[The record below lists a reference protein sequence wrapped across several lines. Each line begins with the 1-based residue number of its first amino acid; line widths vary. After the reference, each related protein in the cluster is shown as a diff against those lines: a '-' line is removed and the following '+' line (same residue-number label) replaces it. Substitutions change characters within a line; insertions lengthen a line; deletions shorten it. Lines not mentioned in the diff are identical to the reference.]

1 MKLRSTAAAVAIA
14 ATATMG
20 LAACGGEEAPKAK
33 DAWNASQ
40 ESAGKYKSMEV
51 KASGKSN
58 GKPASFTI
66 KGDVDGDPQTLSGEM
81 EGGKMEAVIVGSK
94 SYIKADSAYW
104 KSAMGNSGASSAM
117 TSMMADKWVESPES
131 NSEDASDTLKDLVKE
146 LKDDNNA
153 SNKKLLSDK
162 ATVTEEKV
170 DGKDAWKI
178 ESEDKKV
185 KAWVS
190 KEDSRDVLK
199 VEGWEAK
206 TSSSSNDEMT
216 TVNFLSHDKD
226 YGIKAPSGAK
236 KMTDLIKG

>member
-1 MKLRSTAAAVAIA
+1 MTLRSTAAAVAIA

-20 LAACGGEEAPKAK
+20 LAACGQEAPKAK
-33 DAWNASQ
+33 DAWNKAQ
-40 ESAGKYKSMEV
+40 DTAGAYKSMEV
-51 KASGKSN
+51 KASGKSK
-58 GKPASFTI
+58 GKPANFAI
-66 KGDVDGDPQTLSGEM
+66 KGDVDGDPQSLSGEM
-81 EGGKMEAVIVGSK
+81 EGGKMDAVMVGDK
-94 SYIKADSAYW
+94 AYIKADSAYW
-104 KSAMGNSGASSAM
+104 KTAMGSSATTSAM
-117 TSMMADKWVESPES
+117 TSLMADKWIESPQSGSSSS
-131 NSEDASDTLKDLVKE
+131 NDTLKDLVKE

-162 ATVTEEKV
+162 ATVTDEKV
-170 DGKDAWKI
+170 DGRDAWKI

>member
-1 MKLRSTAAAVAIA
+1 MSFRSEWFDARYTHVELLTEGDDPDWSEEPVTGEVAVVF
-14 ATATMG
+14 
-20 LAACGGEEAPKAK
+20 
-33 DAWNASQ
+33 
-40 ESAGKYKSMEV
+40 SADTG
-51 KASGKSN
+51 
-58 GKPASFTI
+58 
-66 KGDVDGDPQTLSGEM
+66 
-81 EGGKMEAVIVGSK
+81 AVIEGSK

-146 LKDDNNA
+146 LKDDNNE